1 MPRLFEGCDD
11 MATKTDKTL
20 PTGIT
25 LRKDGRYMW
34 RFKYAGVTYSG
45 YSRKLPDAKK
55 ALRDKRYEV
64 EHGLYS
70 KEKAILFDTWFIEW
84 LNVYKRADCKDSTIN
99 LYKNVY
105 NRYIKTVFGKKQV
118 KNLRADMIQKF
129 INKAAAERSKTVAS
143 TINFLLYDSLRQ
155 AARNGII
162 SKNPM
167 DNTTPPKFKES
178 RKGKALSAEVEKKF
192 LDAAKDS
199 YYYPLYRMASLTGM
213 RIGEVLG
220 LQWQDV
226 DFEHGEIYITH
237 TLCYVPGRGQY
248 LDTPKSEASRRI
260 IPMEKGSELYTLLK
274 EWRSKQRLQKFKV
287 GKYWQ
292 PLPGMEHIVFTS
304 NHGTPHFDMN
314 VRTDQRK
321 IVAEMNEAGINIDCT
336 FHTLRHCFAT
346 RCIENGMDPKV
357 LQAILGHSTF
367 AMTMDLYCDV
377 MEDTKRKELSKI
389 MAAL

>member
-1 MPRLFEGCDD
+1 

-55 ALRDKRYEV
+55 ALRNKRYEV

-99 LYKNVY
+99 LYENVY

-178 RKGKALSAEVEKKF
+178 RKGKALSAEVERQF

>member
-1 MPRLFEGCDD
+1 

-70 KEKAILFDTWFIEW
+70 KEKAILFDTWFREW
-84 LNVYKRADCKDSTIN
+84 INVYKRADCKDSTIN
-99 LYKNVY
+99 LYENVY

-178 RKGKALSAEVEKKF
+178 RKGKALSAEVEKQF

-226 DFEHGEIYITH
+226 DFEHGEIHIIH

>member
-1 MPRLFEGCDD
+1 

-70 KEKAILFDTWFIEW
+70 KEKAILFDTWFVEW

-99 LYKNVY
+99 LYENVY

-178 RKGKALSAEVEKKF
+178 RKGKALSAEVEKQF

-226 DFEHGEIYITH
+226 DFEHGEIHITH
-237 TLCYVPGRGQY
+237 KLCYVPGRGQY
-248 LDTPKSEASRRI
+248 LDAPKSEASRRI

>member
-1 MPRLFEGCDD
+1 

-99 LYKNVY
+99 LYENVY

-178 RKGKALSAEVEKKF
+178 RKGKALSAEVEKQF

-287 GKYWQ
+287 GKYWK

>member
-1 MPRLFEGCDD
+1 
-11 MATKTDKTL
+11 MAKQKDKGL

-34 RFKYAGVTYSG
+34 RFKYSGVTYSG

-70 KEKAILFDTWFIEW
+70 KEKAILFDAWFVEW
-84 LNVYKRADCKDSTIN
+84 LDVYKKADCKESTIN

-105 NRYIKTVFGKKQV
+105 NRYIKKIFGKKQV

-129 INKAAAERSKTVAS
+129 INKAATERSKTVAS

-167 DNTTPPKFKES
+167 ENTTPPKFKDS
-178 RKGKALSAEVEKKF
+178 KKGKALSADIEKQFLEV
-192 LDAAKDS
+192 AKES

-226 DFEHGEIYITH
+226 DFEHGEIHITH
-237 TLCYVPGRGQY
+237 TLCYVPGKGQY
-248 LDTPKSEASRRI
+248 LDTPKSKASRRI
-260 IPMEKGSELYTLLK
+260 IPMEKGSELYVLLK
-274 EWRSKQRLQKFKV
+274 EWRSKQRLQKFKT

-292 PLPGMEHIVFTS
+292 PLEGMENIVFTS

-321 IVAEMNEAGINIDCT
+321 IVADMKEAGVKIDTCT

-367 AMTMDLYCDV
+367 AMTKDLYCDV
-377 MEDTKRKELSKI
+377 MEDTKRKELNKI
-389 MAAL
+389 MAVL